1 MDDSTFQRSD
11 AATAPPQPA
20 PAEIIR
26 TLPAFSALS
35 RDTISRLL
43 GLISV
48 EQIPARTTLVQEG
61 TPQQS
66 LYIVMEGLLQ
76 LCTGSGVQQPTLA
89 IIEAP
94 ALAFPDAIVRDATP
108 LASARTLLPSRIGRL
123 PVDQAR
129 LLFETEREFADAIVT
144 DLARNWWRTLREYKN
159 ARTRSGLLRLVAW
172 IVAMQRRAANP
183 CEVRLPF
190 DKSVLAA
197 RLGVAAATLSRD
209 LARLVPLG
217 VTVRG
222 RTLEISDAGRLRAML
237 GDDAAN
243 AAPVP

>member
-1 MDDSTFQRSD
+1 
-11 AATAPPQPA
+11 
-20 PAEIIR
+20 
-26 TLPAFSALS
+26 
-35 RDTISRLL
+35 
-43 GLISV
+43 
-48 EQIPARTTLVQEG
+48 
-61 TPQQS
+61 
-66 LYIVMEGLLQ
+66 MEGLLQ